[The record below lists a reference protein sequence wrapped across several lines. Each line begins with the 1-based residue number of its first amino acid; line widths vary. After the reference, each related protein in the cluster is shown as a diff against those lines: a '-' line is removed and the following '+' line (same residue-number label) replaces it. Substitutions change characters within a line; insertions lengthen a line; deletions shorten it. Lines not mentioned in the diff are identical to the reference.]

1 MELKEKYKTEQK
13 KIEIKERESELRA
26 NVKQSF
32 TDTAMKIKE
41 ANEICVALG
50 KNIKFKPIFIK
61 QMVDESGRSMTLM
74 HKEGMERIW
83 HGSIGNANFSEEL

>member
-1 MELKEKYKTEQK
+1 
-13 KIEIKERESELRA
+13 
-26 NVKQSF
+26 
-32 TDTAMKIKE
+32 MKIKE

-83 HGSIGNANFSEEL
+83 HGSIGNANFQEELQIQVQNNDKGGYISTWTEQ